1 MATKVVHPSPVVTP
15 PQGVECCAGLV
26 PRNPQGAASV
36 TIHAGLPVFRNRTA
50 TAKNCCEIFQN
61 VNRRGNY
68 VFAGV
73 PYDTISAPKSRDTH
87 MSIIRKGMV
96 SITLPTDDFSK
107 ILVGDRIKL
116 GGIQRIKV
124 AGTEIMMPTVETSNN
139 DSFFATVYKRY
150 PASKTLDILLEP
162 KKSMRLGSSSIPTVQ
177 SSYRTANPPLLF
189 GSAASEALGG
199 YGASER
205 ASEGFSRASE
215 RASEGFSRASERAS
229 EGFSRASERAS
240 ERAQEVPREF
250 TKENLSDVFG
260 GQRQEQR
267 FDEKTEE
274 EINEKQAEIMNIL
287 VQKVTKVNKN
297 NQTLDKV
304 YDVYGEMLYQF
315 GDDSVLDLDGK
326 IRELR
331 DVINNASGAYKEA
344 NVYHTDSL
352 NKTEEKLEQL
362 KSILT
367 MMKYTGFMSGGF
379 ESIIQKFNA
388 SFRNIKNTLQFLTN
402 NPPEDQSGIDT
413 GLIKTYETNAATLRD
428 YFVNGYRYTAPTEEA
443 LKILPALS
451 TLRTLLLKQSDD
463 ITRGFNII
471 NNAVNTEDRLK
482 RLDRLFEIFSRDE
495 TVMHLLFTFGLN
507 FANGQQV
514 YAKQIVLLTNESR
527 RLAASDTSTS
537 YVDKSIIEGPSLL
550 NDERNTEL
558 AISSGN
564 KVPASA
570 PPISQEDVE
579 SLDLQ
584 EEVSSPALA
593 KDVNAEAFNLE
604 DRPSLDLQEEVSLS
618 APAKDVIEETF
629 SNSEERSSL
638 DLQEEVSLSA
648 PTKDVIEE
656 TFSNSEE
663 RSSLDLQEEVSS
675 AAQAEDPI
683 LQELK
688 KRSSLDTGSGL
699 GIPNPKSNDDAKSYF
714 NKLSKWKKEMY
725 VFLNNIQNVRI
736 SAEDRRDQ
744 FTNALTTVYNQTK
757 GFADQ
762 QNTVVAE
769 LFADATFNDL
779 TKVLNYNADS
789 LASTTVEDSDKK
801 SAAKSYLTIL
811 RGFVLLKAL
820 YMGYDSNYTF
830 MQQDPEEKQII
841 KNMKTTVASII
852 KKDYR
857 TQSGGTQSLRVVEFF
872 KNSPSQNSILTK
884 PTSSAL
890 DVIKRTADT
899 LKTGDFFEVGKDD
912 NTKNFFSGFFNELI
926 LQNLNTIRLNI
937 AKNDEKNFINY
948 RLKAQH
954 VAIAKKRFNAYL
966 SSQGEFD
973 NDGDAME
980 GIVTMGGNRK
990 KRPSPPPKTSSGP
1003 VLDMSGTTPA
1013 AKKPRRERKTKNNA
1027 N

>member
-1 MATKVVHPSPVVTP
+1 M
-15 PQGVECCAGLV
+15 
-26 PRNPQGAASV
+26 

-199 YGASER
+199 YG
-205 ASEGFSRASE
+205 
-215 RASEGFSRASERAS
+215 ASERAS

-579 SLDLQ
+579 
-584 EEVSSPALA
+584 
-593 KDVNAEAFNLE
+593 
-604 DRPSLDLQEEVSLS
+604 SLDLQEEVSLS